1 MWPRH
6 VVVLMCAAA
15 APLGEYGLEDPTA
28 ASGVQPI
35 VQFLMAGE
43 GYQKRGEAH
52 FVVRRLRAVRALA
65 DDPGALRDTE
75 GAVERLGI
83 GKNMVRKDRF
93 KSFYSE
99 FLLNFEMSQL
109 MTALVD

>member
-1 MWPRH
+1 MR
-6 VVVLMCAAA
+6 
-15 APLGEYGLEDPTA
+15 Y
-28 ASGVQPI
+28 SGHEWFPCRYAW
-35 VQFLMAGE
+35 LP
-43 GYQKRGEAH
+43 K
-52 FVVRRLRAVRALA
+52 AVRALA